1 VLFPSATEYR
11 VALEKYLSERAPN
24 FIETIGNNSW
34 ISLFE
39 EKLLSE
45 VSGLSIFNVY

>member
-1 VLFPSATEYR
+1 VLYPSVVKYR
-11 VALEKYLSERAPN
+11 VALEKYLSEHAPK
-24 FIETIGNNSW
+24 FIETIGNNNW